1 MAEWLQMA
9 ASLVSV
15 LMLCGVIFNF
25 SVIKPLNESVR
36 SLREKMAERL
46 SRVEA
51 LAEHAHRRLDAME
64 QRQPEQGGWK

>member
-1 MAEWLQMA
+1 MVTDGRILGIGPDA
-9 ASLVSV
+9 
-15 LMLCGVIFNF
+15 
-25 SVIKPLNESVR
+25 
-36 SLREKMAERL
+36 LRRHL

>member
-1 MAEWLQMA
+1 MVADGR
-9 ASLVSV
+9 VS
-15 LMLCGVIFNF
+15 GIG
-25 SVIKPLNESVR
+25 PDA
-36 SLREKMAERL
+36 LRRQLSDTEAKRQKMAERL